1 MPAGWEGLKKFV
13 FHRRREMP
21 DGLWMKCDSC
31 DNLVYKKV
39 VEEKLQVCPECNFHF
54 AIPSHERIRIILDE
68 GSFEEY
74 WPDMEA
80 VDPISFRAAKSYRDK
95 IAEAQKTTGL
105 KDAIITGKG
114 MINRLPVIITIT
126 DSRFMMGSM
135 GSVLGEKIAR
145 AVEKATA
152 ERLPVIIISGSG
164 GGARMDEGCI
174 SLMQMAKTSAALAR
188 HHEAGFLYIS
198 ILTNPTMGGVMA
210 SFAGLGDI
218 ILAEPKALIGFTGPR
233 IIAQTIK
240 QELPPGFQTSEFML
254 EHGLVD
260 RIVERQHMKAE
271 LTMILQYFI

>member
-1 MPAGWEGLKKFV
+1 
-13 FHRRREMP
+13 MP

-54 AIPSHERIRIILDE
+54 SISPQERISIILDE

-74 WPDMEA
+74 WADMES
-80 VDPISFRAAKSYRDK
+80 VDPINFRAAKSYRDK
-95 IAEAQKTTGL
+95 IAEDQKATGL
-105 KDAIITGKG
+105 KEAAVAGKG
-114 MINRLPVIITIT
+114 TINNIPIILVIT
-126 DSRFMMGSM
+126 DSRFIMGSM
-135 GSVLGEKIAR
+135 ASVVGEKIAR
-145 AVEKATA
+145 SVEMATQGK
-152 ERLPVIIISGSG
+152 LPVIIISGSG
-164 GGARMDEGCI
+164 GGARMYEGCL

-188 HHEAGFLYIS
+188 HHEAGLLYIS

-240 QELPPGFQTSEFML
+240 QQLPPGFQTSEFML
-254 EHGLVD
+254 EHGFVD
-260 RIVERQHMKAE
+260 RIIDRPHMKAE
-271 LTMILQYFI
+271 LTALLQYLGNNGSAV